1 MVSYQEE
8 SQPLCR
14 QGGGI
19 GVAEDN
25 YWTLPKI
32 NEISTNIIRENTYL
46 ADGEGETRPLSGN
59 RNIINPTGLGT

>member
-1 MVSYQEE
+1 MQAK
-8 SQPLCR
+8 R
-14 QGGGI
+14 GR

-25 YWTLPKI
+25 YWTLPKKI

-46 ADGEGETRPLSGN
+46 AGGEGETRPLSGN